1 MTYFFFMS
9 RKISSIPRDT
19 MRHGIIT
26 RGLRILATA
35 LIVAALTAIAY
46 ECHTKAFVAGFLYLL
61 PIVFIAFG
69 WGWLEASVASVLA
82 AGCLD
87 YFFTAPVFLF
97 TMADSQGQ
105 HPALPLDRPGC
116 PALST

>member
-1 MTYFFFMS
+1 MTYFFFMP

-46 ECHTKAFVAGFLYLL
+46 ECHAKAFVAGFLYLL

-87 YFFTAPVFLF
+87 YFFTAPVFRF

-105 HPALPLDRPGC
+105 QIGRAHV
-116 PALST
+116 